1 MTSRCQSGLSALQN
15 CFVRRLPSDA
25 WYLMA
30 SHILSLTLAE
40 QNWRQNSTFML
51 YAVFQDRMW
60 AVELYMF
67 WLQQLYQTIG
77 PRTLLRQLNCSSWS
91 CHPTLMPFWLQ
102 SACTLVLTLVS
113 STLSVEVCRSR
124 VLKSVN
130 VAHSKQTCIVGR
142 AVT

>member
-1 MTSRCQSGLSALQN
+1 MPIWSFRIAKLLCSSLAKRRLVPYGLSHTVTHSSRTEL
-15 CFVRRLPSDA
+15 
-25 WYLMA
+25 A
-30 SHILSLTLAE
+30 SEFNIH
-40 QNWRQNSTFML
+40 MM

-113 STLSVEVCRSR
+113 STLSLEVCRSR
-124 VLKSVN
+124 VLKSVY

-142 AVT
+142 AFT